1 VQKFLA
7 APPAAT
13 DPSKRLMAG
22 FEGGFKFV
30 INLLREIHSLT
41 KIKGSGFPES
51 MLINTLEYFY

>member
-1 VQKFLA
+1 LA

-51 MLINTLEYFY
+51 ILINTLEYFY